1 MSQMVTRQGPVGED
15 IDKRQTAS
23 PVKEMKKKMAANAE
37 KEKIASEKH
46 VDKQKDK
53 HDDKAD
59 KKDKKEAEKHADK
72 AEKKEKIDKSH
83 DKKDKSLDK
92 SVDKKDKSADKSIDK
107 KEKSD
112 KSEKKEK
119 TTEKKD
125 KSSDKKDKNIDK
137 QVDKS
142 TEKKETAVERAVEQ
156 IEEGTSAEKTAKQP
170 KDEDKQK
177 SDTMKHNGEAS
188 RQNGK
193 ASNGT
198 ASESDDGEEEL
209 VIVEADNDEMFPELA
224 YDDTSDTEP
233 TDTDLR
239 SVTRRSQAKV
249 TRTPETPRPAS
260 VKQADKETDD
270 SKEMKLLKLK
280 EDILITDR
288 RLRSANSPKPS
299 DKRSLDKDSPKKEI
313 KKSEETKSLEES
325 GSEDKQENIHKSE
338 GTVTEMVIEVENIE
352 GVAGGAGGETRR
364 DTRYSRSR
372 VKVSPYRRS
381 ARLAD
386 NTATSILANYTGNNT
401 TMEMDITESFA
412 DAEAAACDTSA
423 PEDSY
428 LAALRTIRARRS
440 YRDLKPLSLT
450 HSFNTSQHS
459 LATINARESNARP
472 TGTVVGRK
480 RRPEAGEGMGES
492 EGAAEAGG
500 AVGAGAGEG
509 AKRPRLLER
518 LTRPFRTTST
528 PLPARRAAEIVG
540 INTDLPQSAPVAADD
555 AFDPETIKPTP
566 TATLAH
572 AQTTPLVLPTPTMT
586 SERDSKRCVVM

>member
-1 MSQMVTRQGPVGED
+1 MCRVAFGADDMLPPAPVQRVSHDGVKFCGHLIHLIMSQMVTRQGPVGED

-37 KEKIASEKH
+37 KEKIAAEKH
-46 VDKQKDK
+46 VDKPKDK
-53 HDDKAD
+53 HDDKTD

-72 AEKKEKIDKSH
+72 ADKKDKIDKTH

-92 SVDKKDKSADKSIDK
+92 SIDKKDKSIDKSTDK
-107 KEKSD
+107 KEKAD

-125 KSSDKKDKNIDK
+125 KSVDKKEKSVDK

-142 TEKKETAVERAVEQ
+142 TEKKEPAIEKPVEQ
-156 IEEGTSAEKTAKQP
+156 TEESTSGEKTGKQQS
-170 KDEDKQK
+170 KDEEKQK

-239 SVTRRSQAKV
+239 SVTRRSQVKV

-280 EDILITDR
+280 EDVLITDR
-288 RLRSANSPKPS
+288 RLRSADSPKPS
-299 DKRSLDKDSPKKEI
+299 EKRSLGKDSPKKEI
-313 KKSEETKSLEES
+313 KKSELETKTLEET
-325 GSEDKQENIHKSE
+325 GAEDKQENVQKSE

-352 GVAGGAGGETRR
+352 
-364 DTRYSRSR
+364 
-372 VKVSPYRRS
+372 
-381 ARLAD
+381 
-386 NTATSILANYTGNNT
+386 
-401 TMEMDITESFA
+401 
-412 DAEAAACDTSA
+412 
-423 PEDSY
+423 
-428 LAALRTIRARRS
+428 
-440 YRDLKPLSLT
+440 
-450 HSFNTSQHS
+450 
-459 LATINARESNARP
+459 ARESNVRP

-480 RRPEAGEGMGES
+480 RRPEAGGGEG
-492 EGAAEAGG
+492 EGVAETAE

-518 LTRPFRTTST
+518 LARPFRTTST

-566 TATLAH
+566 TPTLSH
-572 AQTTPLVLPTPTMT
+572 AQTTPLVLPTPTLA